1 MKKAYLYLENGQV
14 LEGHSFGAA
23 GTAMGELVFTTGM
36 TGCVESLTDPS
47 YYGQLVVYT
56 FPQFGN
62 YGICHK
68 DKESPHC
75 QMGGVVVRVTRRTT
89 PSASS
94 RFRNCSASCPCLE
107 SAWGTR

>member
-47 YYGQLVVYT
+47 YYGQLVT
-56 FPQFGN
+56 GSADLPS
-62 YGICHK
+62 
-68 DKESPHC
+68 D
-75 QMGGVVVRVTRRTT
+75 TRRTAQQT
-89 PSASS
+89 V
-94 RFRNCSASCPCLE
+94 
-107 SAWGTR
+107 

>member
-68 DKESPHC
+68 GQREPSLPDGRR
-75 QMGGVVVRVTRRTT
+75 GGPGILPNPSNFRCEERWT
-89 PSASS
+89 P
-94 RFRNCSASCPCLE
+94 F
-107 SAWGTR
+107 

>member
-1 MKKAYLYLENGQV
+1 MKKAYLYLENGKV

-68 DKESPHC
+68 DKEPSLPDGRR
-75 QMGGVVVRVTRRTT
+75 GG
-89 PSASS
+89 PGILP
-94 RFRNCSASCPCLE
+94 NPL
-107 SAWGTR
+107 

>member
-56 FPQFGN
+56 
-62 YGICHK
+62 
-68 DKESPHC
+68 
-75 QMGGVVVRVTRRTT
+75 
-89 PSASS
+89 
-94 RFRNCSASCPCLE
+94 
-107 SAWGTR
+107 

>member
-47 YYGQLVVYT
+47 YYGQAGGLHLPTVWQLRHLSQGQRE
-56 FPQFGN
+56 PSLPDGRRGGP
-62 YGICHK
+62 GIL
-68 DKESPHC
+68 PN
-75 QMGGVVVRVTRRTT
+75 
-89 PSASS
+89 P
-94 RFRNCSASCPCLE
+94 L
-107 SAWGTR
+107 